1 MFKLLLWEHAYNL
14 VQKDP
19 HLGLVLIAKNTE
31 HEPLFIGIGISISIN
46 NPKYAKQCFLKL

>member
-1 MFKLLLWEHAYNL
+1 MVL

-31 HEPLFIGIGISISIN
+31 REPLFIGISIN
-46 NPKYAKQCFLKL
+46 NPKYAKQFFLKL